1 MKHILQKFFSDEEI
15 DIINQNELEFSE
27 IGLAKFKEQIIKE
40 NGFEPNIAD
49 VLIEIAI
56 ENTLIKKQNAMID
69 KIRVEP
75 SVLNQ
80 EDNDE

>member
-15 DIINQNELEFSE
+15 DIINQNELDISE

-40 NGFEPNIAD
+40 NGFEPAIAD

-56 ENTLIKKQNAMID
+56 ESTLIKAQKKLID
-69 KIRVEP
+69 EIRVDDPERP
-75 SVLNQ
+75 N
-80 EDNDE
+80 